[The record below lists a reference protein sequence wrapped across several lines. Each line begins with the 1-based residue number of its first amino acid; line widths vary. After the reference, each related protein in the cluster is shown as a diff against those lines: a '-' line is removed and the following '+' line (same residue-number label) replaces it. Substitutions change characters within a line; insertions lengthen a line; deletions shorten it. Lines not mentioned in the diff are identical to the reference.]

1 MIRVVKFIF
10 LAVCIFALISCTTAS
25 ETDLNDQPSPTAE
38 PTNTV
43 VPDPTATPAPDP
55 TNTPVVTVA
64 PTPLPTVISSPTPES
79 ETLKIPESFLTFTES
94 TFGFQLRYPSFWNVS
109 TQVNPPLMAV
119 MGDPNDENAPILQV
133 RLGYNSE
140 IVTPDAAVDQMLPQ
154 LFSRSGFRTIDES
167 FISLGDGSKGFHTTY
182 QWRGESGEE
191 QGILFAAIR
200 GSQNLVILVES
211 SKEKIQAHQEE
222 LFTVISSV
230 SFVDPEP
237 FGIPR
242 EKALTLY
249 FDDGPLLLDP
259 AVAQETQTIRYISQI
274 FSGLTSFNEDSL
286 LTLDLARSWQVS
298 ADGTVYTFR
307 LRDDARFHDGRK
319 VTSRD
324 VKFSWERA
332 VSLDSVSATARTYLG
347 DIVGVEKFIDGSSP
361 GISGVQ
367 VVNESTLQVTIDAP
381 KAYFLSKLT
390 HSSTFVVD
398 ENQVT
403 PVEANSVPWW
413 STPNGTGPFK
423 LTKWEPGRVM
433 VLQSNEIFYHDPP
446 LVPYIVYKLFGGV
459 PRLMYEHG
467 EIDVASIYADE
478 LSIVKGRDYQF
489 ADDLRQ
495 SSEFSVHYVGFRSD
509 RAPFDDPLVRK
520 AFMLALDRKTLVQD
534 RIGDSGELAQGFL
547 PPGHPS
553 YNSKIPKISFDSEEA
568 KRLLAQSSYGADG
581 LPNLIY
587 SAQGVNRPSAIVSRL
602 IQMWRTNLEANVEVQ
617 LADPDLYF
625 YVLDLLDDNLFTYGW
640 VADYLD
646 PHNFLDVLFHSKSKN
661 NVGGYKNDK
670 LDKLLE
676 TARSE
681 QDPSV
686 RSSLYRQAE
695 ILIVEDAAAIPL
707 YHGSN
712 HVLVKPYVKNLIL
725 TPFGMLNFRSTVL
738 N

>member
-1 MIRVVKFIF
+1 
-10 LAVCIFALISCTTAS
+10 
-25 ETDLNDQPSPTAE
+25 
-38 PTNTV
+38 
-43 VPDPTATPAPDP
+43 
-55 TNTPVVTVA
+55 
-64 PTPLPTVISSPTPES
+64 
-79 ETLKIPESFLTFTES
+79 
-94 TFGFQLRYPSFWNVS
+94 
-109 TQVNPPLMAV
+109 MAI
-119 MGDPNDENAPILQV
+119 MGDPHDENAPILQV

-140 IVTPDAAVDQMLPQ
+140 IVTADAAVDQMLPQ

-182 QWRGESGEE
+182 QWRGENGEE

-200 GSQNLVILVES
+200 GSKNLIILVES
-211 SKEKIQAHQEE
+211 SKEKIQAHQDE
-222 LFTVISSV
+222 LFTVISSA
-230 SFVDPEP
+230 SFVDPQP

-242 EKALTLY
+242 EQALTLY

-259 AVAQETQTIRYISQI
+259 AVAQETQTIRYITQI

-286 LTLDLARSWQVS
+286 LTLELARSWDVS
-298 ADGTVYTFR
+298 ADGMVYTFT

-319 VTSRD
+319 VTSGD

-347 DIVGVEKFIDGSSP
+347 DIVGIEQFIDGSSTD
-361 GISGVQ
+361 ISGVQ
-367 VVNESTLQVTIDAP
+367 VVDEATLQVTIDAP

-403 PVEANSVPWW
+403 AVEANSVPWW

-433 VLQSNEIFYHDPP
+433 VLQANENFYRNPP
-446 LVPYIVYKLFGGV
+446 VIPYIVYKLFGGV
-459 PRLMYEHG
+459 PRLMYENG

-478 LSIVKGRDYQF
+478 LSIVKGVNYQF
-489 ADDLRQ
+489 ADELRQ

-520 AFMLALDRKTLVQD
+520 AFLIALDRKTLVED

-553 YNSKIPKISFDSEEA
+553 YNAKIPKIPFDSEEA
-568 KRLLAQSSYGADG
+568 KRLLSQSSYGTDG

-587 SAQGVNRPSAIVSRL
+587 SAQGATRPSAIVSSL
-602 IQMWRTNLEANVEVQ
+602 IEMWRTNLGANVEIQ
-617 LADPDLYF
+617 LADSDLYF

-661 NVGGYKNDK
+661 NIGGYKNDK

-676 TARSE
+676 DARTE

-686 RSSLYRQAE
+686 RLSLYRKAE
-695 ILIVEDAAAIPL
+695 MLIVEDAAAIPL

-725 TPFGMLNFRSTVL
+725 TPFGMLNFRSTLL
-738 N
+738 NSNK

>member
-1 MIRVVKFIF
+1 MIRVVKFTF
-10 LAVCIFALISCTTAS
+10 LAVSIFALISCTTFS
-25 ETDLNDQPSPTAE
+25 TTDSNDQPSPNVE

-43 VPDPTATPAPDP
+43 VPDPTATPVPDP
-55 TNTPVVTVA
+55 TNTPVVTVT
-64 PTPLPTVISSPTPES
+64 PTSLLTVISSPTPES
-79 ETLKIPESFLTFTES
+79 ETPKIPESFLTFTES
-94 TFGFQLRYPSFWNVS
+94 TFGFQLRYPRFWNVS

-119 MGDPNDENAPILQV
+119 MGDPHDENAPILQV

-274 FSGLTSFNEDSL
+274 FSGLFSFDEDSRL
-286 LTLDLARSWQVS
+286 IPELARSWATS
-298 ADGTVYTFR
+298 ADGTVYIFK

-319 VTSRD
+319 VTSGD

-332 VSLDSVSATARTYLG
+332 VSLDAVSATARTYLG
-347 DIVGVEKFIDGSSP
+347 DIVGIEKFIDGSSP

-367 VVNESTLQVTIDAP
+367 VVDEATLQVTIDAP

-413 STPNGTGPFK
+413 
-423 LTKWEPGRVM
+423 
-433 VLQSNEIFYHDPP
+433 
-446 LVPYIVYKLFGGV
+446 
-459 PRLMYEHG
+459 
-467 EIDVASIYADE
+467 
-478 LSIVKGRDYQF
+478 
-489 ADDLRQ
+489 
-495 SSEFSVHYVGFRSD
+495 
-509 RAPFDDPLVRK
+509 
-520 AFMLALDRKTLVQD
+520 
-534 RIGDSGELAQGFL
+534 
-547 PPGHPS
+547 
-553 YNSKIPKISFDSEEA
+553 
-568 KRLLAQSSYGADG
+568 
-581 LPNLIY
+581 
-587 SAQGVNRPSAIVSRL
+587 
-602 IQMWRTNLEANVEVQ
+602 
-617 LADPDLYF
+617 
-625 YVLDLLDDNLFTYGW
+625 
-640 VADYLD
+640 
-646 PHNFLDVLFHSKSKN
+646 
-661 NVGGYKNDK
+661 
-670 LDKLLE
+670 
-676 TARSE
+676 
-681 QDPSV
+681 
-686 RSSLYRQAE
+686 
-695 ILIVEDAAAIPL
+695 
-707 YHGSN
+707 
-712 HVLVKPYVKNLIL
+712 
-725 TPFGMLNFRSTVL
+725 
-738 N
+738 